1 MKLVL
6 GIPSAGHPA
15 APFVQSLQGLTLPPQ
30 ITAFE
35 NKTATGNFV
44 PAQRELLAE
53 FALASGADF
62 LLMSD
67 DDMVIPPDAI
77 GRLLEPF
84 SDPSTGLAG
93 ALYYSRDG
101 SRPMAVA
108 GWDPNDTT
116 GAAIPAFDKTPTSVD
131 GVGFGLVMIRV
142 RALSTMAV
150 PFFPVQIYIE
160 RARARVRVCNEDYLF
175 CKRLR
180 DAGWNVMLHP
190 DVRCGHF
197 DRESGKTY
205 PLAWEPSHETNVE
218 RMMVRRPDGSVGMQ
232 PFDGSLGRTAEAHI
246 TAAVEYLF
254 VD

>member
-6 GIPSAGHPA
+6 GIPTAGHPA
-15 APFVQSLQGLTLPPQ
+15 APFVESLKGLTLPPQ
-30 ITAFE
+30 ITAIE
-35 NKTATGNFV
+35 NKTVTGNFV
-44 PAQRELLAE
+44 PAQRELLVE
-53 FALASGADF
+53 FALARHADF
-62 LLMSD
+62 LLMAD
-67 DDMVIPPDAI
+67 DDMVVPPDAI
-77 GRLLEPF
+77 ARLLEPF
-84 SDPSTGLAG
+84 SDPATGLTG

-142 RALSTMAV
+142 SALAEMAA

-160 RARARVRVCNEDYLF
+160 RAMARVRVCNEDYLF

-180 DAGWNVMLHP
+180 DAGWNVLLHP
-190 DVRCGHF
+190 GVRCGHF
-197 DRESGKTY
+197 DRDSGKTH
-205 PLAWEPSHETNVE
+205 PLVWETSVQTNSE
-218 RMMVRRPDGSVGMQ
+218 RMMVRKPDGSVGMQ
-232 PFDGSLGRTAEAHI
+232 SFDGNVGRSVEAHK
-246 TAAVEYLF
+246 TAALEYLF